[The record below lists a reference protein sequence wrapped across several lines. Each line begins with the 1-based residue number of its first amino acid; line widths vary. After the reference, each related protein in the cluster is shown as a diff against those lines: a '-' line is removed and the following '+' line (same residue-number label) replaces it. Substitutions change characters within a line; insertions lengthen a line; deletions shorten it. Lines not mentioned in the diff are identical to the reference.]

1 MLCNGAHLFQ
11 LRIRS
16 VKYICAYAWC
26 LLVLLFII
34 QLKRAIYHV
43 LLFDF
48 VYLCWPDKNFMQFQC
63 GRNIIYHIDADELFV
78 SHYDNF
84 IVCNAKKGEH
94 HPLHP
99 TTLCQCQHALLRL
112 FVTPLDFCPE
122 GGVRF
127 CCIICFSSL
136 VFCVE
141 LLVKCL

>member
-16 VKYICAYAWC
+16 VKYVCAYSAYAWC

-48 VYLCWPDKNFMQFQC
+48 VCLCWPDKNFMQFQC

-78 SHYDNF
+78 SHYDKF
-84 IVCNAKKGEH
+84 IVCNAKKGAQPQLPSATANTFH
-94 HPLHP
+94 YVSL
-99 TTLCQCQHALLRL
+99 LLRS
-112 FVTPLDFCPE
+112 TSAP